1 MRKQSIIVHHGEVHA
16 VDQDKDAHQQAQP
29 LPELQEHEWLVLQ
42 AFKIIYSPCDE
53 CIGYLVT
60 H

>member
-29 LPELQEHEWLVLQ
+29 LPEPVAGLAGFQNHLF
-42 AFKIIYSPCDE
+42 AM
-53 CIGYLVT
+53 
-60 H
+60 